1 MITKEQLI
9 EVFADTEKI
18 YRADE
23 TLKAAVKNSIAGT
36 KFFAAEDYP
45 ALPTKKF
52 DATKISVT
60 NQRTFEAAF
69 QLRAN
74 NPNARIAVHN
84 FASATNPGGGVKH
97 GSRAQEEALCR
108 CSTLYPV
115 LNTDEN
121 WQRYYKFHRDRR
133 DTIYT
138 DACIFTPEIF
148 VFKSDTDEP
157 QSLPRS
163 FDAENLPR
171 AAQVADEDKALW
183 AIIEDWENRPKFAAL
198 GGVGV
203 SRLRNA
209 LKQYSYAEIKAAM
222 DKAELA
228 NSAAKDSRY
237 NAVSYEF
244 FEAILE
250 GRGPY
255 HRKPK
260 APWKPKPT
268 EKKGASGNDGHEDS
282 DYRLPERTGREPWK
296 RREQACSA

>member
-45 ALPTKKF
+45 ALPAKKF

-60 NQRTFEAAF
+60 KQRTFEAAF
-69 QLRAN
+69 QLREN

-121 WQRYYKFHRDRR
+121 FQRYYKFHRDRR

-157 QSLPRS
+157 QILPQKNWLKVDVLTCAAPNLRERPNNIYNPGNS
-163 FDAENLPR
+163 TPAKVSDSELLKIHEKRARHMLTILASCGVDIFVTGAFGCGAFRNNPYVVAQAFKNILPEFDGAFKEIVFAIYFTPRETSNFDAF
-171 AAQVADEDKALW
+171 QK
-183 AIIEDWENRPKFAAL
+183 IL
-198 GGVGV
+198 G
-203 SRLRNA
+203 L
-209 LKQYSYAEIKAAM
+209 
-222 DKAELA
+222 
-228 NSAAKDSRY
+228 
-237 NAVSYEF
+237 
-244 FEAILE
+244 
-250 GRGPY
+250 
-255 HRKPK
+255 
-260 APWKPKPT
+260 
-268 EKKGASGNDGHEDS
+268 
-282 DYRLPERTGREPWK
+282 
-296 RREQACSA
+296 